1 MVYCFCEVERER
13 FLNGAPPSAGGVGE
27 SRLPRKKI
35 FFTKKTKRKFKT
47 VYLNLIERNVMEKID
62 MMEFVRHHLIVKM
75 RDAVGC
81 ALLWEMSISTLEE
94 MLFEGWN
101 DMSDELWIE
110 INDII
115 SFKKELV

>member
-1 MVYCFCEVERER
+1 
-13 FLNGAPPSAGGVGE
+13 
-27 SRLPRKKI
+27 
-35 FFTKKTKRKFKT
+35 
-47 VYLNLIERNVMEKID
+47 MEKIE
-62 MMEFVRHHLIVKM
+62 MMDLVRIHLIVKM

-81 ALLWEMSISTLEE
+81 ALLWEMSISALEE